1 MASSEFFGR
10 ESSKAREDG
19 DGISRIILFAGPDF
33 TGDSQTI
40 MESITNA
47 RGILGE
53 GKKIASFVIQGNP
66 WLFYPEEQM
75 KV

>member
-1 MASSEFFGR
+1 MAFFGR
-10 ESSKAREDG
+10 DSSATREDG
-19 DGISRIILFAGPDF
+19 DGISRIILYDGPGF
-33 TGDSQTI
+33 TGGSQTI

-47 RGILGE
+47 RSILGE

-66 WLFYPEEQM
+66 WLFYPEENM